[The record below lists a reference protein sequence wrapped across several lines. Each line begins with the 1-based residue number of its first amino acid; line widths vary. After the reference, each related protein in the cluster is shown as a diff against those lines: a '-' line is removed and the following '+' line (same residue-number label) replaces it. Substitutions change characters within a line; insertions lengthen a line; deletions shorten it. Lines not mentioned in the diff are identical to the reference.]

1 MVAILSGYITV
12 KILGKSENEIEFLVD
27 NEEIRKC
34 LVTGT
39 NGSYCCV
46 INCSNNAPKG
56 FRLFRFRYLNSFI
69 FFGYFKF
76 CKV

>member
-1 MVAILSGYITV
+1 MVAILSGHITV

-56 FRLFRFRYLNSFI
+56 FRLFIFRYLNLFI
-69 FFGYFKF
+69 IFPLI
-76 CKV
+76 